1 MKSPVAGHQRL
12 GWPLPVRMDHP
23 TFRGVAPPGHAP
35 WYAIA
40 LAVCIWTGLI
50 SPSLALGIRHYC
62 YAVPMRDGLA
72 LPTDVYLPR
81 LPHGCYP
88 AVLLRTPNGR
98 ESITKLQARMVC
110 SKGFALVVQDMRGSR
125 PGLGDEMLF
134 VHDQADG
141 HDTIQWIAAQPWCTG
156 YVATWGPSAMGF
168 AQNLLAP
175 GAPPA
180 LRAQH
185 VVMAFSN
192 MYAQAAYQGGA
203 FRKEMVEAWLA
214 DRYRGAQM
222 LALVRS
228 HRTYDD
234 FWAVLNPETQAESV
248 DAPAVFWGGWHDAFV
263 EGTIRSFR
271 TIHNQGGPGA
281 RGRCRLILGPWSHH
295 DLRTLVDPRNAECFP
310 QAADPLRFFR
320 YWLEGE
326 PNGVPCDAAVHYYVM
341 GDPCDPAGATG
352 WRTAENWPPPAV
364 PVPLYL
370 HTDGTL
376 RRGVPAAPSSRA
388 YRYDPQN
395 PVPTLGGRNYALP
408 AGPMDQRSVESRP
421 DVLVFTS
428 EQLTEPLEV
437 VGMVE
442 ARLFISSDAPD
453 TDFTVKLTDVY
464 PDGRSMLV
472 TDGILRASLREGF
485 DREVP
490 LSPGRVYDIRVEVGS
505 TAYVFARGH
514 RVRVAISSSN
524 WPRFEANPNT
534 GQPGHETVPPRVATN
549 TLYLGDQHASHV
561 ILPVRHPT
569 HDDRGASLA
578 K

>member
-1 MKSPVAGHQRL
+1 MRSPVAGLPRP
-12 GWPLPVRMDHP
+12 GWPIHRRKANSLFPAL
-23 TFRGVAPPGHAP
+23 GVSAP
-35 WYAIA
+35 
-40 LAVCIWTGLI
+40 GLI
-50 SPSLALGIRHYC
+50 ASAVLAAWIWAGLVSPSLALGIRHAC
-62 YAVPMRDGLA
+62 YGVPMRDGQV

-125 PGLGDEMLF
+125 PGLGEDMLF
-134 VHDQADG
+134 VRDQADG

-192 MYAQAAYQGGA
+192 MYGQAAYQGGA

-222 LALVRS
+222 LARVRQ

-234 FWAVLNPETQAESV
+234 FWAALNPETQAESV
-248 DAPAVFWGGWHDAFV
+248 GAPAVFWGGWHDAFV
-263 EGTIRSFR
+263 EGTIRSFQ
-271 TIHNQGGPGA
+271 TIHNQGAPGA

-310 QAADPLRFFR
+310 QPANPLRFFR

-326 PNGVPCDAAVHYYVM
+326 PNGVPCDAPVHYYVM
-341 GDPCDPAGATG
+341 GHGCDPAAPTG
-352 WRTAENWPPPAV
+352 WRTAENWPPPSN
-364 PVPLYL
+364 PVRFYL
-370 HTDGTL
+370 HPDGSL
-376 RRGVPAAPSSRA
+376 RPTAPPGSASRT
-388 YRYDPQN
+388 YQYDPRN
-395 PVPTLGGRNYALP
+395 PVPTLGGRNYALA
-408 AGPMDQRSVESRP
+408 AGPMDQRPVESRP
-421 DVLVFTS
+421 DVLLFTS
-428 EQLTEPLEV
+428 EELAEPLEV

-442 ARLFISSDAPD
+442 ARLFVSSDAPD
-453 TDFTVKLTDVY
+453 TDFTVKLTDVF
-464 PDGRSMLV
+464 PDGRSVLV

-490 LSPGRVYDIRVEVGS
+490 MSPGQVYCIRIEVGS
-505 TAYVFARGH
+505 TAYVFGRGH
-514 RVRVAISSSN
+514 RVRVAVSSSN
-524 WPRFEANPNT
+524 FPRFDANPNT
-534 GQPGHETVPPRVATN
+534 GQPERADLPPRVANN
-549 TLYLGDQHASHV
+549 TVHLGAGQPSHV
-561 ILPVRHPT
+561 ILPVR
-569 HDDRGASLA
+569 RQGE
-578 K
+578 